1 MKTHAVHGMGALAV
15 VAGMV
20 LAFAGPALA
29 EGPTSTATPALGGTP
44 PDSRASRSPIW
55 NRSRRNAARAGTRSL
70 RLQRQAVRSRGVRW
84 GGASLEHLEGKV
96 LPGLAVLS

>member
-44 PDSRASRSPIW
+44 P
-55 NRSRRNAARAGTRSL
+55 AARIDHL
-70 RLQRQAVRSRGVRW
+70 RRECETALDRRVAPQGALRTPVSGNGCLAAQVKAALLNRRTCMDAPRG
-84 GGASLEHLEGKV
+84 G
-96 LPGLAVLS
+96 P